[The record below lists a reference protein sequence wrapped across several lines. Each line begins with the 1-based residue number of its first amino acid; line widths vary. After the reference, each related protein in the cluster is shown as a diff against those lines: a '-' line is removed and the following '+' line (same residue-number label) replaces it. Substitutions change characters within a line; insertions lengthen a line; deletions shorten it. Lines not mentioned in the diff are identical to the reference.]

1 MFCEE
6 QFSKK
11 LCFKKVLKNGLERL
25 GGLYLKNF
33 YWQSYEHYKGGVG
46 VP

>member
-25 GGLYLKNF
+25 GAVFKKTSIGYLM
-33 YWQSYEHYKGGVG
+33 SIIREG
-46 VP
+46 